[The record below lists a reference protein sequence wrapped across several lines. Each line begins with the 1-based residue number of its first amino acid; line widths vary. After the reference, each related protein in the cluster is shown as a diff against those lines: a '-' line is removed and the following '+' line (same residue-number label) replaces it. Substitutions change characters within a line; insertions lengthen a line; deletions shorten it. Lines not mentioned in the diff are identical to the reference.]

1 MVADNYIYF
10 DGGEVT
16 IFDSQGNISSLAP
29 GECLLLT
36 PVISELI
43 VIVNDTLAIPL
54 AEDWTNVTL
63 NLVHTQRSTE
73 APIALNFQSL
83 WWDAKQNTI
92 YSFGGER
99 SKLSQRNN
107 TPTPDASIWGFSL
120 NGTGG
125 GSWVEYVGST
135 ANTTW
140 PQGLVRPTNGFW
152 SSDDDTGYFFGGIGN
167 DHTDTSF
174 SGSEFQLVPGLV
186 TFLFA
191 SHTMSNSTNVA
202 DNASQLAYAGRM
214 IHVPAFGAKGV
225 LVPLGGGPGLTEAGS
240 GFFNNITIFDID
252 SQTWL
257 SQTAKGDIPVPRS
270 TFCAF
275 GVQGG
280 DNSTFEM

>member
-16 IFDSQGNISSLAP
+16 FFDLQGNISSLAP

-36 PVISELI
+36 TVISVLTMIE
-43 VIVNDTLAIPL
+43 NDTLAIPL
-54 AEDWTNVTL
+54 AEDWTYVTL
-63 NLVHTQRSTE
+63 NLVRTPRSTE
-73 APIALNFQSL
+73 VPIALNFQSL
-83 WWDAKQNTI
+83 WWDAKQNTT

-99 SKLSQRNN
+99 SALPQRASI
-107 TPTPDASIWGFSL
+107 PTPDDAIWGFSL

-152 SSDDDTGYFFGGIGN
+152 SSDDNIGYFFGGLGN
-167 DHTDTSF
+167 NYTDISF
-174 SGSEFQLVPGLV
+174 SGSEFQIEPGLV
-186 TFLFA
+186 TFDFA
-191 SHTMSNSTNVA
+191 SHTLSNSTNVA
-202 DNASQLAYAGRM
+202 DKISQWAGAGRM
-214 IHVPAFGAKGV
+214 IHVPAFGPKGV
-225 LVPLGGGPGLTEAGS
+225 LIPLGGGPGQSEAGS
-240 GFFNNITIFDID
+240 DFLNNITIFDIG

-257 SQTAKGDIPVPRS
+257 SQAAKGDIPVPRS
-270 TFCAF
+270 TFCSF